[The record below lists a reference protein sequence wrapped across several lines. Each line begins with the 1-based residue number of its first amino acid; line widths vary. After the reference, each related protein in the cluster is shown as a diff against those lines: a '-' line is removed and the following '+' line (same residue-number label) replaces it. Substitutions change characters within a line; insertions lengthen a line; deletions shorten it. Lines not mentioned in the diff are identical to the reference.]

1 MAASKRK
8 LSAGTQEIGPLGCLL
23 GQPASFPQHR
33 IREVSKETGISVK
46 KIKSVLSGK
55 PAGLTFLEFQ
65 TIRKILDERRDD

>member
-23 GQPASFPQHR
+23 GQPANLPQHR

-46 KIKSVLSGK
+46 KIKSVLNGK
-55 PAGLTFLEFQ
+55 PVGLTFQEFQ
-65 TIRKILDERRDD
+65 TIRKILDGRGND